1 MLDVIATDRVKS
13 RLPSGA
19 VTARID
25 SLFVLTRY
33 PSRSEILG
41 SDPRSLHPN
50 RSLFVPSAP
59 ADTTTPRALNRF
71 RSRLTHEPERSCVT
85 SYPSDPSAAARG
97 PMSVPLR
104 SG

>member
-33 PSRSEILG
+33 PSRSEIIG
-41 SDPRSLHPN
+41 SDPRSLLPN
-50 RSLFVPSAP
+50 KSLFVPSAP

-71 RSRLTHEPERSCVT
+71 RLRLTDEPERWCVA
-85 SYPSDPSAAARG
+85 SYLSDPSAAA
-97 PMSVPLR
+97 
-104 SG
+104 SGRMP